1 MRKGKNLLADINRLE
16 RLAMNMKA
24 LKGEERT
31 GTDVEAC
38 AYLMT
43 ASLTQPLGH
52 DWAQF
57 YLFLSTQV
65 VRRNRKTEIPQ
76 DIAVEELSDYTWG
89 SCAG

>member
-52 DWAQF
+52 D
-57 YLFLSTQV
+57 
-65 VRRNRKTEIPQ
+65 
-76 DIAVEELSDYTWG
+76 
-89 SCAG
+89 